1 MKNISSMAA
10 LAALLLVSCGQDTDV
25 KFAGDEG
32 AKVTFSASINEQN
45 SQDVSRVT
53 GVTWDDGDEVSI
65 SCGPTQKNVFY
76 RYNAADN
83 SFTAINRFD
92 EIWLLGNEEY
102 DVTAYY
108 PHVGEEGTVPPVQI
122 VEITSENQDTP
133 EERAAFDFLYA
144 STKATKAEPNVHL
157 NFNHAMS
164 RVNLEFVPGTDPEGN
179 PVTLTDIECYL
190 VGIKRNG
197 TFDTETGVAAVA
209 EDAAVSDLR
218 QMLNA
223 DNDHTFT
230 AYLLPQTIG
239 AEGLQ
244 IEAAMTTADGRR
256 IYYFLEI
263 PVSDWQI
270 AADQGG
276 TKYTQSDLM
285 TSSSKAEDGR
295 LQGKVSFTML
305 HEMALAVLKIPNL
318 VYDFTNGGL
327 DDYSL
332 NVAPKELL
340 INDVKTTPYYDA
352 ASGTYMALVKPE
364 TNYSISGTYQGA
376 KEMAFSAA
384 GSLAS
389 GKAKMYIINDNDAN
403 KLDYTLQI
411 GDYLCADGNLVSVDA
426 ATVPDNAIGVV
437 CYVGN
442 PQPHVYAPDACS
454 ETQDALYRDYPN
466 CSHGLVLS
474 LNNAVLPDGTATS
487 QYHTSKSGT
496 YDTWFDSDEEWAGK
510 FVYCNS
516 NRDGNLKNDALTMFP
531 AFFGYNN
538 TVLMTMVTEEG
549 KGSPSTCDNAYSFIV
564 AYRNAVAVPSAA
576 TPWYIPSI
584 KDWQQVADNLTNINK
599 SIIKVGGEEMTSVD
613 NGALTGHYWSSTQ
626 RNDTFQ
632 WTHGMDGGAY
642 NLICER
648 GSRAGQFRMMLA
660 F

>member
-179 PVTLTDIECYL
+179 PVTLT
-190 VGIKRNG
+190 
-197 TFDTETGVAAVA
+197 
-209 EDAAVSDLR
+209 
-218 QMLNA
+218 
-223 DNDHTFT
+223 
-230 AYLLPQTIG
+230 
-239 AEGLQ
+239 
-244 IEAAMTTADGRR
+244 
-256 IYYFLEI
+256 
-263 PVSDWQI
+263 
-270 AADQGG
+270 
-276 TKYTQSDLM
+276 
-285 TSSSKAEDGR
+285 
-295 LQGKVSFTML
+295 
-305 HEMALAVLKIPNL
+305 
-318 VYDFTNGGL
+318 
-327 DDYSL
+327 
-332 NVAPKELL
+332 
-340 INDVKTTPYYDA
+340 
-352 ASGTYMALVKPE
+352 
-364 TNYSISGTYQGA
+364 
-376 KEMAFSAA
+376 
-384 GSLAS
+384 
-389 GKAKMYIINDNDAN
+389 
-403 KLDYTLQI
+403 
-411 GDYLCADGNLVSVDA
+411 
-426 ATVPDNAIGVV
+426 
-437 CYVGN
+437 
-442 PQPHVYAPDACS
+442 
-454 ETQDALYRDYPN
+454 
-466 CSHGLVLS
+466 
-474 LNNAVLPDGTATS
+474 
-487 QYHTSKSGT
+487 
-496 YDTWFDSDEEWAGK
+496 
-510 FVYCNS
+510 
-516 NRDGNLKNDALTMFP
+516 
-531 AFFGYNN
+531 
-538 TVLMTMVTEEG
+538 
-549 KGSPSTCDNAYSFIV
+549 
-564 AYRNAVAVPSAA
+564 
-576 TPWYIPSI
+576 
-584 KDWQQVADNLTNINK
+584 NINK

-613 NGALTGHYWSSTQ
+613 NGALTGHYWLSTQ

>member
-108 PHVGEEGTVPPVQI
+108 PHVGEEGTVPPVQT

-164 RVNLEFVPGTDPEGN
+164 RVNLKFVPGTDPEGN

-223 DNDHTFT
+223 DNDYTFT

-239 AEGLQ
+239 AEGLL
-244 IEAAMTTADGRR
+244 IEATMRSTDGAPHLLFSGNTGKR
-256 IYYFLEI
+256 LAGNE
-263 PVSDWQI
+263 
-270 AADQGG
+270 
-276 TKYTQSDLM
+276 
-285 TSSSKAEDGR
+285 GR
-295 LQGKVSFTML
+295 L
-305 HEMALAVLKIPNL
+305 
-318 VYDFTNGGL
+318 
-327 DDYSL
+327 
-332 NVAPKELL
+332 LL
-340 INDVKTTPYYDA
+340 
-352 ASGTYMALVKPE
+352 
-364 TNYSISGTYQGA
+364 
-376 KEMAFSAA
+376 
-384 GSLAS
+384 
-389 GKAKMYIINDNDAN
+389 
-403 KLDYTLQI
+403 
-411 GDYLCADGNLVSVDA
+411 
-426 ATVPDNAIGVV
+426 
-437 CYVGN
+437 
-442 PQPHVYAPDACS
+442 
-454 ETQDALYRDYPN
+454 
-466 CSHGLVLS
+466 
-474 LNNAVLPDGTATS
+474 
-487 QYHTSKSGT
+487 
-496 YDTWFDSDEEWAGK
+496 
-510 FVYCNS
+510 
-516 NRDGNLKNDALTMFP
+516 
-531 AFFGYNN
+531 
-538 TVLMTMVTEEG
+538 
-549 KGSPSTCDNAYSFIV
+549 
-564 AYRNAVAVPSAA
+564 
-576 TPWYIPSI
+576 
-584 KDWQQVADNLTNINK
+584 
-599 SIIKVGGEEMTSVD
+599 
-613 NGALTGHYWSSTQ
+613 
-626 RNDTFQ
+626 
-632 WTHGMDGGAY
+632 
-642 NLICER
+642 
-648 GSRAGQFRMMLA
+648 
-660 F
+660 

>member
-108 PHVGEEGTVPPVQI
+108 PHVGEEGTVPPVQT
-122 VEITSENQDTP
+122 VEITSENQCTP

-164 RVNLEFVPGTDPEGN
+164 RVNLKFVPGTDPEGN

-197 TFDTETGVAAVA
+197 TFDTETGVAAVT

-223 DNDHTFT
+223 DNDYTFT

-244 IEAAMTTADGRR
+244 IEAAMTTTADGRR

-263 PVSDWQI
+263 PVSDWPEMK
-270 AADQGG
+270 AGYSYN
-276 TKYTQSDLM
+276 YTLTANDYM
-285 TSSSKAEDGR
+285 TASP
-295 LQGKVSFTML
+295 T
-305 HEMALAVLKIPNL
+305 VL
-318 VYDFTNGGL
+318 
-327 DDYSL
+327 
-332 NVAPKELL
+332 E
-340 INDVKTTPYYDA
+340 
-352 ASGTYMALVKPE
+352 
-364 TNYSISGTYQGA
+364 ISGTDINPWTEVN
-376 KEMAFSAA
+376 KEE
-384 GSLAS
+384 
-389 GKAKMYIINDNDAN
+389 
-403 KLDYTLQI
+403 T
-411 GDYLCADGNLVSVDA
+411 
-426 ATVPDNAIGVV
+426 
-437 CYVGN
+437 
-442 PQPHVYAPDACS
+442 PDAK
-454 ETQDALYRDYPN
+454 AL
-466 CSHGLVLS
+466 
-474 LNNAVLPDGTATS
+474 GT
-487 QYHTSKSGT
+487 
-496 YDTWFDSDEEWAGK
+496 E
-510 FVYCNS
+510 
-516 NRDGNLKNDALTMFP
+516 
-531 AFFGYNN
+531 
-538 TVLMTMVTEEG
+538 
-549 KGSPSTCDNAYSFIV
+549 AYV
-564 AYRNAVAVPSAA
+564 
-576 TPWYIPSI
+576 
-584 KDWQQVADNLTNINK
+584 
-599 SIIKVGGEEMTSVD
+599 
-613 NGALTGHYWSSTQ
+613 NGAEWGEME
-626 RNDTFQ
+626 NEE
-632 WTHGMDGGAY
+632 
-642 NLICER
+642 IVPEVK
-648 GSRAGQFRMMLA
+648 
-660 F
+660 